1 MDIKVV
7 NKINKE
13 HDSITTLIF
22 GEQEFPL
29 TEKELF
35 NLIYQLNLMRDDVVK
50 EVIDD
55 NSGNEI
61 KELKEKVS
69 ELEFELE
76 ESEDR
81 VSELEDILDEEGIDY

>member
-1 MDIKVV
+1 MVIKVV

-13 HDSITTLIF
+13 YGSLTTLSL

-29 TEKELF
+29 TEKDLF

-50 EVIDD
+50 EAIND
-55 NSGNEI
+55 NSDNEI
-61 KELKEKVS
+61 SELKEKVS
-69 ELEFELE
+69 ELESDLE